1 MLNNSLFDLP
11 TSTVPDLNGGLAGYL
26 GAMLFFIGG
35 TAFAFL
41 VPALAGYI
49 AYAIADRPGIAPGFI
64 TGAVAV
70 GVNAGFIGGLIG
82 GVIAGLAALWMSR
95 LKVRPVV
102 RGLHAGRGHPA
113 VRHPDRQRPHG
124 ARPRP
129 SARRGDHAA

>member
-1 MLNNSLFDLP
+1 
-11 TSTVPDLNGGLAGYL
+11 
-26 GAMLFFIGG
+26 MLFFIGG

-82 GVIAGLAALWMSR
+82 GVIAGLAALWLSR
-95 LKVRPVV
+95 AEGRPGGA
-102 RGLHAGRGHPA
+102 RADAGRGHPA
-113 VRHPDRQRPHG
+113 VRDPDRQRPHG
-124 ARPRP
+124 ARPR
-129 SARRGDHAA
+129 SAARRGDHAA